1 MDTLLRTDFHTHILP
16 QMDDGSS
23 SAEESLA
30 MLREEKRQGVE
41 ALILTPHFY
50 PAKMDPQQFLQRR
63 ERSWETLRKAVEEA
77 QAEHSE
83 ADHFGAEHPEAAE
96 ELPEMVLGAEVHYFE
111 GIARTDQL
119 SDMHLG
125 NSRFL
130 LLEMPFTRWTDRM
143 ITDVI
148 ELHHRADTRVILA
161 HMERYLKYQHQDVW
175 DTLRHQGI
183 LLQANASFFLDLRTR
198 RKAATLLKREY
209 IHVVGSDCHNMETR
223 PPRMEGARNRIREAA
238 DRQLAEALAG
248 REQKLMEM
256 MRGR

>member
-30 MLREEKRQGVE
+30 MLREEMRQGVKS
-41 ALILTPHFY
+41 LVLTPHFY

-63 ERSWETLRKAVEEA
+63 ERSWETLRKAVEEE
-77 QAEHSE
+77 QAEHS
-83 ADHFGAEHPEAAE
+83 GE
-96 ELPEMVLGAEVHYFE
+96 EESFPEMIPGAEVHYFE

-161 HMERYLKYQHQDVW
+161 HMERYLKYQPKDVW
-175 DTLRHQGI
+175 ETLRHQGI
-183 LLQANASFFLDLRTR
+183 LLQANASFFLDFRTR
-198 RKAATLLKREY
+198 RKAVTLLKREY
-209 IHVVGSDCHNMETR
+209 IHVIGSDCHNMDTR
-223 PPRMEGARNRIREAA
+223 PPGMEEARNRIREAA
-238 DRQLAEALAG
+238 DRQLAEALTG
-248 REQKLMEM
+248 LEQKLMEM

>member
-1 MDTLLRTDFHTHILP
+1 MDILLRTDFHTHILP

-41 ALILTPHFY
+41 SLVLTPHFY

-63 ERSWETLRKAVEEA
+63 ERSWETLQSALAEP
-77 QAEHSE
+77 QA
-83 ADHFGAEHPEAAE
+83 
-96 ELPEMVLGAEVHYFE
+96 PEMILGAEVHYFE
-111 GIARTDQL
+111 GIARTDGL

-161 HMERYLKYQHQDVW
+161 HMERYLKFQHQDVW
-175 DTLRHQGI
+175 DTLRAQGI
-183 LLQANASFFLDLRTR
+183 LLQANASFFLDFRTR
-198 RKAATLLKREY
+198 RKAVTLLKREY
-209 IHVVGSDCHNMETR
+209 IHVLGSDCHNMDSR
-223 PPRMEGARNRIREAA
+223 PPRMEEARNRIREAA
-238 DRQLAEALAG
+238 DRQLAEGLAG

-256 MRGR
+256 MRER

>member
-30 MLREEKRQGVE
+30 MLREEMRQGVE
-41 ALILTPHFY
+41 SLVLTPHFY

-63 ERSWETLRKAVEEA
+63 ERSWETLQKAVEEA
-77 QAEHSE
+77 QAKHS
-83 ADHFGAEHPEAAE
+83 GAEHPGAAE
-96 ELPEMVLGAEVHYFE
+96 TFPEMIPGAEVHYFE
-111 GIARTDQL
+111 GIARTDGL
-119 SDMHLG
+119 SCMHLG

-175 DTLRHQGI
+175 DTLRRQGI

-198 RKAATLLKREY
+198 RKAVTLLKREY
-209 IHVVGSDCHNMETR
+209 IHVLGSDCHNMDTR
-223 PPRMEGARNRIREAA
+223 PPRMAEARNRIREAS
-238 DRQLAEALAG
+238 DRQLAEALTG
-248 REQKLMEM
+248 LEQKLMEM

>member
-30 MLREEKRQGVE
+30 MLREEMRQGVE
-41 ALILTPHFY
+41 SLVLTPHFY
-50 PAKMDPQQFLQRR
+50 PAKMDPQQFLRRR

-77 QAEHSE
+77 QAAHS
-83 ADHFGAEHPEAAE
+83 GAAE

-111 GIARTDQL
+111 GIARTDGL

-175 DTLRHQGI
+175 DALRAQGI
-183 LLQANASFFLDLRTR
+183 LMQANTSFFLDLRTR
-198 RKAATLLKREY
+198 RKAVTLLKREY
-209 IHVVGSDCHNMETR
+209 IHVVGSDCHNMEAR